1 MDTGNHNVLQFVS
14 AAAQIFEKQETE
26 DMEELLQSSDAL
38 FNQTN
43 HNATIEEKSSQIKE
57 LLAEATGI
65 IYEEP
70 KTTLPSRHNL
80 PMTLEERLKVVFN
93 LPSSE
98 VLRGGKR

>member
-1 MDTGNHNVLQFVS
+1 MTDQQLT
-14 AAAQIFEKQETE
+14 
-26 DMEELLQSSDAL
+26 SD
-38 FNQTN
+38 
-43 HNATIEEKSSQIKE
+43 HDVTIEEKSSQIKE

-70 KTTLPSRHNL
+70 KATLPSRHTL

-98 VLRGGKR
+98 VLRGGKTLCMCIYFF